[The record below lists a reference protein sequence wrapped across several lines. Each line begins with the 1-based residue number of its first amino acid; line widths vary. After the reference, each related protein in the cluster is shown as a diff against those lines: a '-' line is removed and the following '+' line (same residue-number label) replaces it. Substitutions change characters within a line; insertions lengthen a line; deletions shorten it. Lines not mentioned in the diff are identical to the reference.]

1 MINKK
6 IQDLKGPLRVNH
18 NLQSIADET
27 LAFLRRRHQFWQTNL
42 SKTSR
47 PNVGQSSN
55 KSPSFDGVIDF
66 NPSNIQFLDDDNP
79 LKEKGEVI
87 EERFQLK
94 KYYDFTDMYDP
105 EPSDEIDVM
114 LPSLPDGDPFH

>member
-18 NLQSIADET
+18 NLRSIADET
-27 LAFLRRRHQFWQTNL
+27 LAFLRRRHRFWQTNL

-47 PNVGQSSN
+47 PNVGQSSS
-55 KSPSFDGVIDF
+55 KYPPFDGVIDF

-114 LPSLPDGDPFH
+114 LPSLPVGDPFH

>member
-47 PNVGQSSN
+47 PNVEQNTNGSS
-55 KSPSFDGVIDF
+55 SFDGVIDF

-79 LKEKGEVI
+79 LKEKGEVS

-114 LPSLPDGDPFH
+114 LPSLPVGDPFH

>member
-6 IQDLKGPLRVNH
+6 IQDLKGPLAVNH
-18 NLQSIADET
+18 NLQSITDET
-27 LAFLRRRHQFWQTNL
+27 LAFLRRRHRFWQSNL

-47 PNVGQSSN
+47 PNVGKSTSKSS
-55 KSPSFDGVIDF
+55 SFDGVVDF

-114 LPSLPDGDPFH
+114 LPSLPVEDPFH

>member
-6 IQDLKGPLRVNH
+6 IQDLKGPLCVNH
-18 NLQSIADET
+18 NLQSITDET

-47 PNVGQSSN
+47 PNVGQKSR
-55 KSPSFDGVIDF
+55 KSPSFDEVIDF

-79 LKEKGEVI
+79 LKEKGEFI

>member
-47 PNVGQSSN
+47 PNVEQNTNGSS
-55 KSPSFDGVIDF
+55 SFDGVIDF

-114 LPSLPDGDPFH
+114 LPSLPVGDPFH

>member
-18 NLQSIADET
+18 NLQSITDET
-27 LAFLRRRHQFWQTNL
+27 LAFLRRRHRFWQSNL

-47 PNVGQSSN
+47 PNNGKSTS
-55 KSPSFDGVIDF
+55 KSPSFDGVVDF

-87 EERFQLK
+87 EERFKLK

-105 EPSDEIDVM
+105 EPADEIDVM
-114 LPSLPDGDPFH
+114 VPSLPVEDPFR

>member
-18 NLQSIADET
+18 KLQAITDET
-27 LAFLRRRHQFWQTNL
+27 LVFLRRRHRFWQSNL

-47 PNVGQSSN
+47 PNVGKMSS
-55 KSPSFDGVIDF
+55 KSSSFDGVIDF

-94 KYYDFTDMYDP
+94 KYYDFTDMYEP
-105 EPSDEIDVM
+105 EPSDEIDVI
-114 LPSLPDGDPFH
+114 LPPLPVGDPFH

>member
-1 MINKK
+1 M
-6 IQDLKGPLRVNH
+6 NH
-18 NLQSIADET
+18 KLQAITDET
-27 LAFLRRRHQFWQTNL
+27 LVFLRRRHRFWQSNL

-47 PNVGQSSN
+47 PNVGKMSS
-55 KSPSFDGVIDF
+55 KSSSFDGVIDF

-94 KYYDFTDMYDP
+94 KYYDFTDMYEP

-114 LPSLPDGDPFH
+114 LPPLPVEDPFH

>member
-47 PNVGQSSN
+47 PNVGQKSS

-105 EPSDEIDVM
+105 EPSDEIDVI
-114 LPSLPDGDPFH
+114 LPPLPVGDPFH